1 MASGGKAGRRQ
12 PWLETALW
20 ELHWRGVFGHDWSR
34 PRLWERTKAG
44 RTPWLL
50 KEPHLKNPIPNRVG
64 EALLHTGRIGALAE
78 IRFAWGSTDQLGSEP
93 TNAAP
98 SRGPLRFA
106 IAHR

>member
-50 KEPHLKNPIPNRVG
+50 KEPHLKNPKPNRVG
-64 EALLHTGRIGALAE
+64 EALLHCRKDRSPSGDPFRLGLHGSIGV
-78 IRFAWGSTDQLGSEP
+78 GTD
-93 TNAAP
+93 
-98 SRGPLRFA
+98 
-106 IAHR
+106 